1 MERTGMCVDRPERWR
16 QLVNLQVEMVWQVK
30 GGLTLGWGGI
40 FGVTYYRV
48 VECREVEG
56 RGITEEGIMSW
67 NIATFEHV
75 RCCFRLNK
83 RIWAWFNICSN
94 LRPNAIFFNCR
105 RFKTFTVYSAPL
117 SAGENVP
124 PPPLYSVYTLK
135 RQRCGAHY
143 TPTHDSTAVLI
154 FFMGLYADSACQR
167 SRLIYV
173 LNRFSSSR
181 LWLTY
186 LDWVEHIY
194 CDECMY

>member
-1 MERTGMCVDRPERWR
+1 MERTGMCVYRPERWR

-30 GGLTLGWGGI
+30 GGLTSGWGGI

-105 RFKTFTVYSAPL
+105 RFKTCSLFTLPQLAPAKM
-117 SAGENVP
+117 SP
-124 PPPLYSVYTLK
+124 PPPPI
-135 RQRCGAHY
+135 QRIHVE
-143 TPTHDSTAVLI
+143 TPTLRSA
-154 FFMGLYADSACQR
+154 LYANTWFHR
-167 SRLIYV
+167 SSYIFHGAICG
-173 LNRFSSSR
+173 FSLSTFKTN
-181 LWLTY
+181 LCT
-186 LDWVEHIY
+186 E
-194 CDECMY
+194 